1 MLANVQTAAVV
12 GLSAV
17 PVTVEVDVSDGLPG
31 VTLVGLPD
39 TAVRES
45 RERIR
50 SAVKNSGFAWPDTR
64 ATVNLAPADV
74 RKEGSSFDLPIALG
88 LLGASIPVDP
98 VRFRDVVALGELAL
112 NGAVRPV
119 PGVLAVA
126 LGMRGSG
133 KRLLVPVENAAEA
146 ALVEEVAV
154 FPVGRLQQA
163 VGFLLGKEEIARH
176 RGNGGAPDLGSAAVE
191 LDFSEVRGQ
200 TLARRAL
207 EVAAAGRHHLLMLGS
222 PGIGKTM
229 LAQRVPTILP
239 VLSRLEALEATL
251 IYSVTGLLSPGKAPV
266 QARPFRMPHHTI
278 SDVALVGGGVNPRPG
293 ELSLAHHGVL
303 FLDELPEFSRA
314 ALEALRQPLEEGRI
328 TVSRVHRV
336 STFPAQVMLIAA
348 MNPCPCG
355 QLGNPLKPCR
365 CTPAQIQRYR
375 ARVSGPLLDRMD
387 IHLELP
393 PVSLAELTGEEPP
406 EGSGPIRA
414 RVEGA
419 RARQQARF
427 RDEPGLFCNGQ
438 MRHRHLR
445 RFCPLAEEGRQLLR
459 QAVQR
464 LGLSARA
471 YDRILRVARTIAD
484 LAGSDEIQLDH
495 LAEAIQYRAL
505 DRAT

>member
-1 MLANVQTAAVV
+1 
-12 GLSAV
+12 
-17 PVTVEVDVSDGLPG
+17 
-31 VTLVGLPD
+31 
-39 TAVRES
+39 
-45 RERIR
+45 
-50 SAVKNSGFAWPDTR
+50 
-64 ATVNLAPADV
+64 
-74 RKEGSSFDLPIALG
+74 
-88 LLGASIPVDP
+88 
-98 VRFRDVVALGELAL
+98 
-112 NGAVRPV
+112 
-119 PGVLAVA
+119 
-126 LGMRGSG
+126 
-133 KRLLVPVENAAEA
+133 
-146 ALVEEVAV
+146 
-154 FPVGRLQQA
+154 
-163 VGFLLGKEEIARH
+163 
-176 RGNGGAPDLGSAAVE
+176 
-191 LDFSEVRGQ
+191 
-200 TLARRAL
+200 
-207 EVAAAGRHHLLMLGS
+207 
-222 PGIGKTM
+222 
-229 LAQRVPTILP
+229 VPTILP